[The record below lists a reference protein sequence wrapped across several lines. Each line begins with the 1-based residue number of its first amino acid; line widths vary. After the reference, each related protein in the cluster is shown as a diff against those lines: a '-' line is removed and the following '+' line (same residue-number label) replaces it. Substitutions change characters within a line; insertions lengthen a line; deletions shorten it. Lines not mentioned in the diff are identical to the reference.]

1 MLLDRPPLLKQREND
16 SVAISLMLSL
26 ENAQIDWTIVLN
38 QSPMAPLKVDC
49 TSGLVIEILY
59 YLNQV
64 GVTSISLLN
73 AHIATKRFILV
84 QRWGFRINMLTPFT
98 AFSEKKTTTQDKSL
112 GRVEEG
118 WEPLDLIELLSL
130 YKIAHFTA
138 SVLMEP

>member
-1 MLLDRPPLLKQREND
+1 
-16 SVAISLMLSL
+16 
-26 ENAQIDWTIVLN
+26 
-38 QSPMAPLKVDC
+38 MAPLKVDC

-112 GRVEEG
+112 GRVEG
-118 WEPLDLIELLSL
+118 GTEPLDLIELLSL
-130 YKIAHFTA
+130 YKIAPFYGVSTYGA
-138 SVLMEP
+138 LALEIETFSVFQFFKVLSIALSTSL

>member
-1 MLLDRPPLLKQREND
+1 
-16 SVAISLMLSL
+16 
-26 ENAQIDWTIVLN
+26 
-38 QSPMAPLKVDC
+38 MAPLKVDC
-49 TSGLVIEILY
+49 TSGLVIELLY

-64 GVTSISLLN
+64 GITSISLLN